1 LACLRVIRVPAS
13 APETVPLPFAD
24 RSAAGRL
31 LGARLLRMSA
41 DASGLCLAGTVVLA
55 LPRGGVPVGREV
67 AIALR
72 APLDVLVTRKIGYPL
87 QPELGVGALAEGGQ
101 PVFDE
106 EILARLGL
114 TAAALAPV
122 VGREQAEL
130 GRRIAAYRGDQ
141 PAATVR
147 GRDVIVVDDGLATGV
162 TARAALRAV
171 RAAGAGRTILAVPVA
186 APSSAAAM
194 MTEADL
200 VVVLAAPPGFRAVGE
215 WYQSFSQLED
225 ADVVML
231 LAAATRP
238 GDVTSGPDE
247 ATSRG
252 VGPAH
257 PAPPL

>member
-1 LACLRVIRVPAS
+1 MIGVPAS
-13 APETVPLPFAD
+13 APEMVPLPFAD

-31 LGARLLRMSA
+31 LGARLLRMYA
-41 DASGLCLAGTVVLA
+41 DAATGFSLARTVVLA

-67 AIALR
+67 SLALQ
-72 APLDVLVTRKIGYPL
+72 APLDVLVTRKIGYPP
-87 QPELGVGALAEGGQ
+87 QPELGVGAVAEGGQ
-101 PVFDE
+101 PVFDAE
-106 EILARLGL
+106 MLARLGL

-122 VGREQAEL
+122 VSSERAEL
-130 GRRIAAYRGDQ
+130 GRRIAAYRGGR
-141 PAATVR
+141 PAASVQ

-171 RAAGAGRTILAVPVA
+171 RAAGARRAVLAVPVA

-194 MTEADL
+194 LAEADL

-225 ADVVML
+225 ADVVAL
-231 LAAATRP
+231 LTASPRP
-238 GDVTSGPDE
+238 GEQLPGPGE
-247 ATSRG
+247 TASRR

-257 PAPPL
+257 PAAPL